1 VAEILDRRRRRRAVR
16 RTTAG
21 LAAVTLAGLVAL
33 AGTSVA
39 GWRHDTPQP
48 AGTGTPTPAPAMPSP
63 TSEATS
69 TPTALPYAQGD
80 PTQPYGA
87 CGALATAAPTAPF
100 DGRYTAALTVDD
112 TTVAAGQPIA
122 VTTTLDDADGPSYS
136 LLPAPGPRVAVLRD
150 GVVVGTALPGTG
162 SSTGTPSTV
171 GGLPSWEIAG
181 GFQGGARVTSDWL
194 PLVACAPADGS
205 ADVLVGHP
213 LPAGTY
219 TLQPWAEVVAL
230 GDDDVALRGGASAE
244 WPAPDALVAQGV
256 LGTAVGEP
264 VTVTITGAAET
275 TAPLPGSD
283 GEMRSLSVSDPA
295 VCDAA
300 PPDQAPGT
308 PFTLTGPGGT
318 LTLDDLGEPITST
331 LTYDGPGRVEYGHA
345 GPWLT
350 VVQHGEVV
358 ATTDFWWE
366 FDATVTLGSGIGID
380 STGTGELRT
389 VCGGD
394 ALAPGDY
401 QAYLSVGLSS
411 PRVDASPRGTATV
424 EGWSFVYSEPFTLR
438 VG

>member
-1 VAEILDRRRRRRAVR
+1 
-16 RTTAG
+16 
-21 LAAVTLAGLVAL
+21 
-33 AGTSVA
+33 
-39 GWRHDTPQP
+39 
-48 AGTGTPTPAPAMPSP
+48 
-63 TSEATS
+63 
-69 TPTALPYAQGD
+69 
-80 PTQPYGA
+80 
-87 CGALATAAPTAPF
+87 
-100 DGRYTAALTVDD
+100 
-112 TTVAAGQPIA
+112 
-122 VTTTLDDADGPSYS
+122 
-136 LLPAPGPRVAVLRD
+136 
-150 GVVVGTALPGTG
+150 
-162 SSTGTPSTV
+162 
-171 GGLPSWEIAG
+171 
-181 GFQGGARVTSDWL
+181 
-194 PLVACAPADGS
+194 
-205 ADVLVGHP
+205 
-213 LPAGTY
+213 
-219 TLQPWAEVVAL
+219 
-230 GDDDVALRGGASAE
+230 
-244 WPAPDALVAQGV
+244 
-256 LGTAVGEP
+256 VGEP